1 MNFFLSFY
9 LFMKVSSQIR
19 ATEPFVDFPQ
29 GVSQD
34 AEDED
39 AWSSEDYKQIDN
51 VSEITQVRC
60 FLCATYF

>member
-1 MNFFLSFY
+1 
-9 LFMKVSSQIR
+9 MKVSSQIR